1 MVAESDGAVSGRLA
15 GRPTIGVLVDWLKDL
30 YQSAVFDGLVD
41 AARSRDVNLTVFAG
55 GRLGAPANDGV
66 HRNFV
71 FDLCTARNVDGVV
84 IMAGAIGNYLGTS
97 AVQALA
103 RRLSPLPLV
112 SLALALPDVPS
123 VLLDEGP
130 GMRQALE
137 HMVVRHG
144 CRRIAFIRG
153 PSVNAEAERRFALYR
168 GVLEAHGLALDPGLI
183 CEGTFNNDAGA
194 AAIETLIDER
204 HADFDAVIACND
216 IMALAAMAALQE
228 RGIDVPSDVA
238 VIGFDDLEA
247 ARFAAPPLTTVRQP
261 LYQQGATA
269 LDLVLAQ
276 LQEQQVAAETLTP
289 TELVVRQSCGCLSG
303 MARPGRSGPI
313 TRTATA
319 IDALLTDRREAL
331 REQMVQS
338 VHGAD
343 AALPA
348 GWEGQLL
355 DAFEG
360 ELRGAGSGL
369 FSATLEGL
377 LGAVARAGDD
387 VAAWHGLVSALRRL
401 VLPALTG
408 EPARWLLAEDLW
420 HEARI
425 AIGTFAESARAQ
437 HRLRM
442 QALARALA
450 ESSATLLSIHEV
462 RPLLR
467 ALADQLP
474 RLGIPGA
481 WLALFDGTEHQPGA
495 SARLALA
502 YDEAAGAGGGTA
514 ATLPADDAATFATAE
529 LLPDAVRP
537 SNRRLILAVEPLFF
551 NARPLGYLVLEIGPR
566 DGLVYVTLAEQVSS
580 ALEGVRLQNEIVQ
593 RPTRAREAP

>member
-1 MVAESDGAVSGRLA
+1 MVAEDTGAVSGRVA

-30 YQSAVFDGLVD
+30 YQSEVFDGLVD

-55 GRLGAPANDGV
+55 GLLGAPANDGV

-84 IMAGAIGNYLGTS
+84 ILAGAIGNHLGAG
-97 AVQALA
+97 AVANVA
-103 RRLSPLPLV
+103 RRLSPLPMV

-123 VLLDEGP
+123 LLLDEGP

-168 GVLEAHGLALDPGLI
+168 TVLEEHGLGLDPGLI
-183 CEGTFNNDAGA
+183 CEGTFNQDAGA
-194 AAIETLIDER
+194 AAIKTLVDER
-204 HADFDAVIACND
+204 HADFDAVVACND

-228 RGIDVPSDVA
+228 RGIEVPSDVA

-276 LQEQQVAAETLTP
+276 LQGQQFAAETLTP
-289 TELVVRQSCGCLSG
+289 TELVVRQSCGCMSG
-303 MARPGRSGPI
+303 TARPSRSGPI

-319 IDALLTDRREAL
+319 IDALLSERRDAL

-348 GWEGQLL
+348 GWDGQLL
-355 DAFEG
+355 DAFEA
-360 ELRGAGSGL
+360 ELRGAGAGL

-387 VAAWHGLVSALRRL
+387 VAGWHGLVSALRRL

-425 AIGTFAESARAQ
+425 AIGNFAESARAQ

-442 QALARALA
+442 QALARTLA

-467 ALADQLP
+467 ALADQFP

-481 WLALFDGTEHQPGA
+481 WLALFDVTEQQPGA
-495 SARLALA
+495 TARLALA
-502 YDEAAGAGGGTA
+502 YDEAASAQGGAA
-514 ATLPADDAATFATAE
+514 ATLPADDAATSFTTAD
-529 LLPDAVRP
+529 LIPDAFRP
-537 SNRRLILAVEPLFF
+537 QDRRLVLAVEPLFF
-551 NARPLGYLVLEIGPR
+551 NARPLGYLVLELGPR

-580 ALEGVRLQNEIVQ
+580 ALEGARLQDAIVNKS
-593 RPTRAREAP
+593 TRAP